1 MSHIQSSV
9 TDLPNSC
16 KSAAEHT
23 AQVLRAEDSY
33 ADLTDRCC
41 QKITDL
47 EQELSKC
54 TGENVVLVA
63 YRK

>member
-9 TDLPNSC
+9 TELPTNC

-23 AQVLRAEDSY
+23 AQVLQAEDRY
-33 ADLTDRCC
+33 ADLTDHCR

-47 EQELSKC
+47 EQDLSRT

-63 YRK
+63 YRR